1 MTTVDRRSRFGWV
14 KRLMNRSS
22 SKPPPGE
29 QQSTHPQLQ
38 ELHEPTTAPPST
50 PPSGTATRIDPER
63 PQMSALQRP
72 SRRSEDSREME
83 PEWDGRADS
92 AGSITGSMTGSIPE
106 STGSG
111 AGGRTPHSRVQ
122 IVETRPE
129 DSESEG
135 SKRRSNSQFTVPS
148 ISRTS
153 ITTVA
158 PSVLSSDTGETAS
171 VHTQPLLGRAISGGT
186 AGDNASVVTIA
197 SSSKHYSQRR
207 ASFDTNASTMAI
219 APESLRHL
227 SRGNS
232 VDSIPRSNDS

>member
-1 MTTVDRRSRFGWV
+1 M
-14 KRLMNRSS
+14 KRLMNRST

-29 QQSTHPQLQ
+29 QQHTQPQVH
-38 ELHEPTTAPPST
+38 ELHEPTTAPPPPLSTT
-50 PPSGTATRIDPER
+50 PPPGPATRTDSER
-63 PQMSALQRP
+63 PQMSTFQRP
-72 SRRSEDSREME
+72 ARRSEDSREVE
-83 PEWDGRADS
+83 AEWDGRADS

-106 STGSG
+106 STESG